1 MLLIKHIWKY
11 INWKIIPVKNGIFL
25 VLEGAAFVERHFV
38 LKDNWRD
45 TKLKFKV
52 LSNLYFP
59 QDLLSPIQKII
70 IKNKKVTKVNC
81 LDINSNSIHIWNWCM
96 KNKVTTNVTF
106 VVKTFAYTA
115 INRVQKVHILN
126 LENNPQK
133 RGRPLVI
140 QCKQAPNWYSIQYFD

>member
-1 MLLIKHIWKY
+1 
-11 INWKIIPVKNGIFL
+11 
-25 VLEGAAFVERHFV
+25 
-38 LKDNWRD
+38 
-45 TKLKFKV
+45 
-52 LSNLYFP
+52 
-59 QDLLSPIQKII
+59 
-70 IKNKKVTKVNC
+70 
-81 LDINSNSIHIWNWCM
+81 M

-140 QCKQAPNWYSIQYFD
+140 QCKQAPNWY

>member
-1 MLLIKHIWKY
+1 
-11 INWKIIPVKNGIFL
+11 
-25 VLEGAAFVERHFV
+25 
-38 LKDNWRD
+38 
-45 TKLKFKV
+45 
-52 LSNLYFP
+52 
-59 QDLLSPIQKII
+59 
-70 IKNKKVTKVNC
+70 
-81 LDINSNSIHIWNWCM
+81 M

-140 QCKQAPNWYSIQYFD
+140 QCKQAPNWYSIQYFDYKLHIQMHFKSDEGFVNNR